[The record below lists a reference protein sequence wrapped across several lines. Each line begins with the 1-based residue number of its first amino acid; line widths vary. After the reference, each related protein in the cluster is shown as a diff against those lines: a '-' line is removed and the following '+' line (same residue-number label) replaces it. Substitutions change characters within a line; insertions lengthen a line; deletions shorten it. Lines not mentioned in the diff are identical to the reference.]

1 MARGYLMRPFLCVY
15 GHTNLDYILSL
26 QRFPDLNTSVNVES
40 KMTYFGGTAANVA
53 TMAAGLGTPTA
64 LCSYVGADF
73 PLEFRQLMES
83 KGVDLH
89 ELVMVEGH
97 ETPTVWVVSDHE
109 HNQVAFVYQG
119 PMGAMEDQPLL
130 LNSARESEWV
140 HVMTGRPPY
149 YLKLMKECRR
159 LGKKIA
165 FDPAQEIHNVWNKE
179 WFSQALSM
187 ADALLCNE
195 NELRTAL
202 RYMGVTKPEDLLEHV
217 DLLVNTIG
225 PKGSIICTKQGR
237 VDIPAVKPKRI
248 VDTTGAGDAFR
259 AGFFSGLY
267 RGAKL
272 REAAIIGA
280 TVSSFVI
287 EDKGSLTNIPSWT
300 QVEER
305 ASAYM

>member
-1 MARGYLMRPFLCVY
+1 MRPFLCVY

-40 KMTYFGGTAANVA
+40 KMTYFGGTGANVA
-53 TMAAGLGTPTA
+53 TVAAGLGTPTA

-83 KGVDLH
+83 KGVDLS

-119 PMGAMEDQPLL
+119 PMGVMEEQPIL
-130 LNSARESEWV
+130 LNRARESEWV

-149 YLKLMKECRR
+149 YLELMKECRR

-165 FDPAQEIHNVWNKE
+165 FDPSQEIHNVWSKE
-179 WFSQALSM
+179 WFSQALAM
-187 ADALLCNE
+187 ADAFLCNE

-202 RYMGVTKPEDLLEHV
+202 RYMDKRRPEDLLDHV
-217 DLLVNTIG
+217 DLIVNTIG
-225 PKGSIICTKQGR
+225 PKGSIIITKEGR
-237 VDIPAVKPKRI
+237 TEIPVVKPRRI
-248 VDTTGAGDAFR
+248 LDTTGAGDAFR
-259 AGFFSGLY
+259 SGFFSGLY

-287 EDKGSLTNIPSWT
+287 EERGSLTNIPSWS

-305 ASAYM
+305 ASAHI

>member
-1 MARGYLMRPFLCVY
+1 MKPFLTVY

-26 QRFPDLNTSVNVES
+26 GKFPELNTSVNVES
-40 KMTYFGGTAANVA
+40 KRMYFGGTGANVA
-53 TMAAGLGTPTA
+53 TICAGLGTPTA
-64 LCSYVGADF
+64 LCSYIGTDF
-73 PLEFRQLMES
+73 PPDFRELMES
-83 KGVDLH
+83 KGLDLRD
-89 ELVMVEGH
+89 LVMVEGY
-97 ETPTVWVVSDHE
+97 ETPTVWVVSDSD
-109 HNQVAFVYQG
+109 HNQVAYVYQG
-119 PMGAMEDQPLL
+119 PMGEMEKEPIR
-130 LNSARESEWV
+130 LNAARESEWV

-165 FDPAQEIHNVWNKE
+165 FDPAQEIHNIWNRE
-179 WFSQALSM
+179 WFLQALGM
-187 ADALLCNE
+187 ADAFLCNE

-202 RYMGVTKPEDLLEHV
+202 RYSSKNRPEDLLERV
-217 DLLVNTIG
+217 PLLVNTIG
-225 PKGSIICTKQGR
+225 PKGSVVYSKEGR
-237 VDIPAVKPKRI
+237 MEVPAVRPRKI

-272 REAAIIGA
+272 RECAIIGA

-287 EDKGSLTNIPSWT
+287 EERGSLTNIPSWE
-300 QVEER
+300 QVEDR

>member
-1 MARGYLMRPFLCVY
+1 MKPFLAVY
-15 GHTNLDYILSL
+15 GHTNMDYILSL

-40 KMTYFGGTAANVA
+40 KTTYFGGTAANVA

-64 LCSYVGADF
+64 LCSYVGGDF

-83 KGVDLH
+83 KGVDLR

-119 PMGAMEDQPLL
+119 PMGAMEEQPIL
-130 LNSARESEWV
+130 LNAARESEWV

-165 FDPAQEIHNVWNKE
+165 FDPAQEIHNVWNRE
-179 WFSQALSM
+179 WFLQALSM
-187 ADALLCNE
+187 ADAFLCNE

-202 RYMGVTKPEDLLEHV
+202 KYVGKSRPEDLLDHV
-217 DLLVNTIG
+217 GLLVNTIG
-225 PKGSIICTKQGR
+225 PKGSIVCTKEGR
-237 VDIPAVKPKRI
+237 IEVPAVRPKRI

-272 REAAIIGA
+272 RESAILGA

-287 EDKGSLTNIPSWT
+287 EEKGSLTNVPSWT

-305 ASAYM
+305 ASEYM

>member
-1 MARGYLMRPFLCVY
+1 MRPFLCVY

-83 KGVDLH
+83 KGVDLR

-217 DLLVNTIG
+217 GLLVNTIG

>member
-1 MARGYLMRPFLCVY
+1 MKPFLAVY
-15 GHTNLDYILSL
+15 GHTNMDYILSL

-40 KMTYFGGTAANVA
+40 KTTYFGGTAANVA

-64 LCSYVGADF
+64 LCSYVGGDF

-83 KGVDLH
+83 KGVDLR

-119 PMGAMEDQPLL
+119 PMGAMEEQPIL
-130 LNSARESEWV
+130 LNAARESEWV

-165 FDPAQEIHNVWNKE
+165 FDPAQEIHNVWNRE
-179 WFSQALSM
+179 WFLQALSM
-187 ADALLCNE
+187 ADAFLCNE
-195 NELRTAL
+195 NELRTAMKYVGKS
-202 RYMGVTKPEDLLEHV
+202 RPEDLLDHV
-217 DLLVNTIG
+217 GLLVNTIG
-225 PKGSIICTKQGR
+225 PKGSIVCTKEGR
-237 VDIPAVKPKRI
+237 IEVPAVRPKRI

-272 REAAIIGA
+272 RESAILGA

-287 EDKGSLTNIPSWT
+287 EEKGSLTNVPSWT

-305 ASAYM
+305 ASEYM

>member
-1 MARGYLMRPFLCVY
+1 MKPFLCVY

-26 QRFPDLNTSVNVES
+26 NKFPDLNTSVNVES
-40 KMTYFGGTAANVA
+40 KRTYFGGTAANVA
-53 TMAAGLGTPTA
+53 TISAGLGTPTA

-73 PLEFRQLMES
+73 PLEFRELMES
-83 KGVDLH
+83 KGLDLRD
-89 ELVMVEGH
+89 LVMVEGH

-119 PMGAMEDQPLL
+119 PMGTMEDEPLL
-130 LNSARESEWV
+130 LNAAREAEWV

-165 FDPAQEIHNVWNKE
+165 FDPAQEIHHVWSRE
-179 WFSQALSM
+179 WFSQALGM
-187 ADALLCNE
+187 ADAFLCNE

-202 RYMGVTKPEDLLEHV
+202 KYMGKKGPEELLENV

-225 PKGSIICTKQGR
+225 PKGSVVYTKEGR
-237 VDIPAVKPKRI
+237 IDVPAVRPKKI

-272 REAAIIGA
+272 RESAIIGA

-287 EDKGSLTNIPSWT
+287 EEKGSLTNMPSWP
-300 QVEER
+300 QVKER
-305 ASAYM
+305 ASEYL